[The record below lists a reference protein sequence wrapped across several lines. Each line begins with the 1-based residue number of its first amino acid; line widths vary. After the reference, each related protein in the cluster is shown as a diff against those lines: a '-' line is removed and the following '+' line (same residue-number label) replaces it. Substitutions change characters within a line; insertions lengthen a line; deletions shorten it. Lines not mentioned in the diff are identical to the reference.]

1 MAECFEPDLFSSSS
15 RTGIALT
22 YFVCI
27 SAIILTASAGSAWD
41 FVRMSYRE
49 KDFTMLPGYKYCI
62 WPCYGWLSWLSKTYQ
77 TSQEWGCVSQCLCMN
92 TYKKTQKNPNLH
104 FWCEIVTFW
113 GTMGI
118 GEEERCGDLKCQRRC
133 GCVVLQDSKMETFF
147 NDGFS
152 TFAF

>member
-92 TYKKTQKNPNLH
+92 TYKKTQKNPQPSFLMWDSNILGH
-104 FWCEIVTFW
+104 NGNWWRGEMW
-113 GTMGI
+113 GFEVPAKVWLCSITGQQN
-118 GEEERCGDLKCQRRC
+118 GN
-133 GCVVLQDSKMETFF
+133 VF
-147 NDGFS
+147 
-152 TFAF
+152 